1 MKSICYI
8 VPYFGKLPSGFQLWL
23 MSCKMNPTIDW
34 LIFTDDKTEYDY
46 PENVKVNYCTFDDIR
61 KRFQKHF
68 DFPIVLDRGWKLCDY
83 KLHMAKCLSLNLK
96 AMTFGGIVMLT

>member
-61 KRFQKHF
+61 KRFFLLYTGNCAWRRNNYEQGRIRMLK
-68 DFPIVLDRGWKLCDY
+68 DEKL
-83 KLHMAKCLSLNLK
+83 
-96 AMTFGGIVMLT
+96 